1 VHEIEQTSNVNKIA
15 KKNIQKKG
23 NAISR
28 GGGRPPKW
36 QFSLWDE
43 MESGK

>member
-15 KKNIQKKG
+15 KKIFKKV
-23 NAISR
+23 NTISR
-28 GGGRPPKW
+28 GGGRPPKL